1 LIFIHVLSYLFLV
14 ARAVHQKAE
23 DAWDQ
28 YVVWMRGCWQGGVA
42 QVLEELRHWQTKLGE
57 PPQEAPEND
66 PRQIVARTITYLGNN
81 QTRMDYP
88 GYRRQG
94 LPVTTAWM
102 ESLVKELNY
111 RVKGT
116 EMFWNDPEGAEA
128 ILQVRAA
135 ALCDDDRLVAH
146 LRTRPGSPF
155 TRHPKT
161 RKMTNTKC
169 RS

>member
-1 LIFIHVLSYLFLV
+1 MS
-14 ARAVHQKAE
+14 
-23 DAWDQ
+23 D
-28 YVVWMRGCWQGGVA
+28 
-42 QVLEELRHWQTKLGE
+42 
-57 PPQEAPEND
+57 PE
-66 PRQIVARTITYLGNN
+66 
-81 QTRMDYP
+81 
-88 GYRRQG
+88 YRRLG

-135 ALCDDDRLVAH
+135 ALCDDDRLITH
-146 LRTRPGSPF
+146 LQTRPGYPF
-155 TRHPKT
+155 TRRPKA
-161 RKMTNTKC
+161 RKIPIARN